1 MDEYGK
7 VCQEVI
13 DAHPKIV
20 DGVLVKDVVDYMIE
34 ENFGRIPYLTQEEME
49 ADLAIEDLRMFVRP
63 ECMKAQIAYLL
74 RKGEVLPTS
83 EPL

>member
-13 DAHPKIV
+13 NAHPKIV

-34 ENFGRIPYLTQEEME
+34 ENFETI
-49 ADLAIEDLRMFVRP
+49 DLRMFIRP
-63 ECMKAQIAYLL
+63 ECMKTQIAYLL
-74 RKGEVLPTS
+74 SRGKVLPTS
-83 EPL
+83 ESL